1 MDLHASSSAPRWLG
15 AILLASALAL
25 ATGCGGG
32 PGGKLMVDSPITTFQ
47 APEEEDLA
55 GDEDDDDED
64 EAEAPAAAA
73 EKE

>member
-1 MDLHASSSAPRWLG
+1 MDLHALSSAPRWLG

-32 PGGKLMVDSPITTFQ
+32 PGGKLMVDSPITAFQ
-47 APEEEDLA
+47 APDEDDLA
-55 GDEDDDDED
+55 GDEDDDED
-64 EAEAPAAAA
+64 EAEAPAPAA